1 MKECCK
7 RYLNE
12 QFGDDAEVVNAIYA
26 EYVSSVGA
34 KTAEADAALA
44 ASEWDTLDKVAHTVK
59 GNSLAA
65 GDQQMADAAIALR
78 GAAKSQDRGQA
89 AQLIADM
96 KALAELH
103 EGARGTTLNTWY
115 SPAHICSSR
124 EKRRRLAN
132 GCLARLPNHCGWRRM
147 QGEIPCCRK

>member
-7 RYLNE
+7 KYMNE

-26 EYVSSVGA
+26 EYVTSIGA

-44 ASEWDTLDKVAHTVK
+44 ECAWDTLDKVAHTVK
-59 GNSLAA
+59 GNSLAV

-78 GAAKSQDRGQA
+78 SAAKQQDRAQA

-96 KALAELH
+96 KAFAEQL
-103 EGARGTTLNTWY
+103 
-115 SPAHICSSR
+115 
-124 EKRRRLAN
+124 
-132 GCLARLPNHCGWRRM
+132 
-147 QGEIPCCRK
+147 